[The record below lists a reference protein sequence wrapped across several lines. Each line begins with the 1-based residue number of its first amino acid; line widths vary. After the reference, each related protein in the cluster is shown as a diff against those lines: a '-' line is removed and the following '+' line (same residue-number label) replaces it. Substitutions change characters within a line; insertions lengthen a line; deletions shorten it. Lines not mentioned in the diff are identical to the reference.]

1 MHKQLKQNP
10 NLIFKLP
17 NVTDQMREYV
27 IINCTRYLRFLSI
40 VQYPSDKL
48 IIWLSEKYPTRLTNL
63 CITSEQIKLV
73 MKTNLKAIRYLNKL
87 EFSDIKYILS
97 QGKKAK
103 EYLLLGGN
111 VSKKIWQIL

>member
-1 MHKQLKQNP
+1 
-10 NLIFKLP
+10 
-17 NVTDQMREYV
+17 
-27 IINCTRYLRFLSI
+27 
-40 VQYPSDKL
+40 
-48 IIWLSEKYPTRLTNL
+48 
-63 CITSEQIKLV
+63 

-87 EFSDIKYILS
+87 EFSDIKFILS